1 MSHLSLEPCGPW
13 ARDPPL
19 LPAAFDLQDER
30 PAQEHV
36 AYWSLLHPDKGRF
49 VAVAAAAVFHV
60 SARHL
65 AERFI
70 AERGTRLITGIS
82 GSRIEDVRPPLMA
95 APPLPTFA
103 VVTVRNMPKA

>member
-1 MSHLSLEPCGPW
+1 MGEGSATTASGLRSPGR
-13 ARDPPL
+13 ASSSG
-19 LPAAFDLQDER
+19 
-30 PAQEHV
+30 EHV